1 MGGMTDIPAADIGN
15 GLEIPMLGF
24 GTWQLHGQ
32 DAYNAVRW
40 ALEIGYRHLDTA
52 TIYRNE
58 AEVGRALRDSGVDR
72 DDVFITTKIPPGN
85 AGRERQT
92 LADSLKALG
101 TSHVDLWL
109 IHWPPRRGALTET
122 WRQLVSLQQEGLTRS
137 IGVSN
142 YSVAQADQLTKETGH
157 TPAVNQI
164 PWSPSGHD
172 PGLLQAFRD
181 RGIVVE
187 GYSPLKDTRLS
198 HPVLTAIAAG
208 HNVSAAQVVL
218 RWHIQL
224 GIIVIPRSKRRERVQ
239 ENFDLFGFT
248 LTDEEME
255 RIASI

>member
-1 MGGMTDIPAADIGN
+1 MTEIPAVDIGG
-15 GLEIPMLGF
+15 GLDIPMLGF
-24 GTWQLHGQ
+24 GTWQLTGQ
-32 DAYNAVRW
+32 RAYDSVRW
-40 ALEIGYRHLDTA
+40 ALEAGYRHLDTA

-58 AEVGRALRDSGVDR
+58 AEVGRALRDSGVAR
-72 DDVFITTKIPPGN
+72 EDVFITTKLPPGN

-92 LADSLKALG
+92 LADSLNALG
-101 TSHVDLWL
+101 TDHVDLWL
-109 IHWPPRRGALTET
+109 IHWPPRRGALVSA
-122 WRQLVSLQQEGLTRS
+122 WREFIALRQEGLTRA

-142 YSVAQADQLTKETGH
+142 YSVAEADELTKETGH

-172 PGLLQAFRD
+172 PELLRAFRD

-198 HPVLTAIAAG
+198 HPVLTEIARNHG
-208 HNVSAAQVVL
+208 VTAAQVVL

-224 GIIVIPRSKRRERVQ
+224 GIIVIPRSKNRERVQ

-248 LTDEEME
+248 LTSEEVE
-255 RIASI
+255 QIASI